1 MRRTR
6 ITPTMTIRAGALLLA
21 GLLMITASACS
32 GSTEDSSAPRGFIAE
47 IHTTPISEAEFYAAP
62 AITPRATGVLIRAAA
77 FEPSIADAR
86 GWRVMYT
93 SGGLHEGSPP
103 DIPTIETGI
112 VLLPEAAGSDRPVAV
127 WGHPTT
133 GIATACAP
141 SRQKTPDSNIVGA
154 QQLIDAGW
162 IVTAPDYE
170 GLGIDGLG
178 PHPYLIGDSLGR
190 SMLDIVRAA
199 AALPEAN
206 SSKQFAAY
214 GHSEGGQAALFA
226 GQLAPRYTPE
236 LKLTAVAAM
245 APSGEL
251 DQIFRETHG
260 TVSGA
265 LLGGFLG
272 HSWSKWFFAT
282 DPGLPIDQGFS
293 YESLFDHASWKLTES
308 IAASCSVGEPSV
320 IPLWGQIQSALDT
333 GTFWR
338 RNPGVDNP
346 WAQKLAEN
354 SAGHARIDAPVLLTV
369 GSVDDI
375 VTPAAVAATEARYRS
390 NGTDVSMRTYAGGDH
405 MSGVG
410 LALSE
415 ALGFLQSSAN

>member
-1 MRRTR
+1 MSRTR
-6 ITPTMTIRAGALLLA
+6 TAPTMAIRVCALLVA
-21 GLLMITASACS
+21 GLLLTTATACS
-32 GSTEDSSAPRGFIAE
+32 GSTEDSSDPREFIAE
-47 IHTTPISEAEFYAAP
+47 IHTTPVSDAEFYAAP

-77 FEPSIADAR
+77 FESSVARAR
-86 GWRVMYT
+86 GWRVMFT
-93 SGGLHEGSPP
+93 SGGPHEGSPP
-103 DIPTIETGI
+103 DIPTVETGI
-112 VLLPEAAGSDRPVAV
+112 VLLPEAASSDRPIAV

-141 SRQKTPDSNIVGA
+141 SRQKVPDSNIAGA
-154 QQLIDAGW
+154 QQLLDAGW
-162 IVTAPDYE
+162 IVAAPDYE
-170 GLGIDGLG
+170 GLGMDGLG

-236 LKLTAVAAM
+236 LELTAVAAM

-251 DQIFRETHG
+251 DQIFRETHT
-260 TVSGA
+260 TVTGA

-272 HSWSKWFFAT
+272 SSWSKWFYAA
-282 DPGLPIDQGFS
+282 DPGLPLDERFS
-293 YESLFDHASWKLTES
+293 SDSLFDQASWPLVER
-308 IAASCSVGEPSV
+308 IAEACSVGEPSV
-320 IPLWGQIQSALDT
+320 IPLWGQIQTALDS

-338 RNPGVDNP
+338 RNPGVDDP

-354 SAGHARIDAPVLLTV
+354 SAGQEPIDAQVLLTV
-369 GSVDDI
+369 GSADDI
-375 VTPAAVAATEARYRS
+375 VSPAAVAATEARYRS
-390 NGTDVSMRTYAGGDH
+390 NGTDVTMRTYTGGDH
-405 MSGVG
+405 LSGVG

-415 ALGFLQSSAN
+415 VLDFLRSSAN